1 MVVATMTLAGAH
13 RLSDTTVTL
22 GLSDLFTWTYSVPA
36 MKSAAVQD
44 YLTARHILRC
54 VCIDA
59 W

>member
-1 MVVATMTLAGAH
+1 MTLAGAH